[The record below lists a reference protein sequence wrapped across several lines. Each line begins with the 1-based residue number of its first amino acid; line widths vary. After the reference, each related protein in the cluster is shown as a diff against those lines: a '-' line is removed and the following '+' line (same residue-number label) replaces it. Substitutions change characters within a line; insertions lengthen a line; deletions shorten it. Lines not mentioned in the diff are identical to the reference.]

1 MDSVLNLVASILS
14 SQNLELWVVLFFL
27 MALWGKTEIP
37 QISETKDIF
46 KKQSAQ

>member
-1 MDSVLNLVASILS
+1 MDSVLNLVANILS

-27 MALWGKTEIP
+27 MALWGKTIL

-46 KKQSAQ
+46 KKKSAE

>member
-14 SQNLELWVVLFFL
+14 FQNLELWVVLFFL
-27 MALWGKTEIP
+27 MDLWGKTIP

-46 KKQSAQ
+46 KKKSAQ